1 MRALRIGLIL
11 LVILGGLAVG
21 ADRLAVHVAEGEIAS
36 KVRTTQGL
44 ESDPSVSIGGFP
56 FLTQLVGKEL
66 ESVELG
72 VDSYAV
78 RVDDQEGAV
87 QDLTIRLEDVRLE
100 NNFERAVAARAT
112 GEGTL
117 SYEEMQR
124 LTVPEDSTFGV
135 AWGYGGE
142 GEVELRVTVMGQ
154 AVGPAMTG
162 DITVEGDL
170 VRVSVEDIPS
180 FADIPVIG
188 AIDGIDDRVRERVDQ
203 QRQLSGL
210 PSGVEVEGL
219 EATEDGVTLRLSGTD
234 VILAG
239 AAAPE

>member
-11 LVILGGLAVG
+11 LVILGGLAVA
-21 ADRLAVHVAEGEIAS
+21 ADRLAVNMAEGEIAS
-36 KVRTTQGL
+36 KVRQTQGL
-44 ESDPSVSIGGFP
+44 DADPSVSIGGFP

-87 QDLTIRLEDVRLE
+87 EDLTIRLEDVRLE
-100 NNFERAVAARAT
+100 NTYERAVAARAS

-117 SYEEMQR
+117 SYAEMQR

-135 AWGYGGE
+135 AYSYGGD
-142 GEVELRVTVMGQ
+142 GEIELRVTVMGQ
-154 AVGPAMTG
+154 AVGPAMGG

-180 FADIPVIG
+180 FADVPVVG
-188 AIDGIDDRVRERVDQ
+188 SIDGIDERIRERVDQ

-210 PSGVEVEGL
+210 PSGVEVDGL

-239 AAAPE
+239 TPAAE